1 MRESSANDAPIGLAA
16 SLSLSLSLSPVV
28 RPNETSLEANN
39 GVEVLAATLLQKESG
54 TKERVSSDTQ

>member
-1 MRESSANDAPIGLAA
+1 MMRQLA
-16 SLSLSLSLSPVV
+16 SRPLSLALSPVV

>member
-16 SLSLSLSLSPVV
+16 SLSLSLSPVV